1 MLKITLMFISLISF
15 LPLILG
21 EVSHLFQT
29 TPQPEGPPRP
39 YAFGYAAGRYPGH
52 IDRTHSEISDGDV
65 VQGTYSYV
73 DPKFQ
78 IRTVDYV
85 ADKNGFHPVLNF
97 SPPPL
102 PQDSAAV
109 AAAKQRHLADFDA
122 IANSHQ
128 SGQVIVPAQTPA
140 FQRIATKHNALYEQI
155 AAEHARLAAE
165 REAEKLREGDVSN
178 IIQHY

>member
-1 MLKITLMFISLISF
+1 FISILPV
-15 LPLILG
+15 LPLILC
-21 EVSHLFQT
+21 EISQLHET
-29 TPQPEGPPRP
+29 TVGPPRP

-85 ADKNGFHPVLNF
+85 ADKDGFHPVLNF

-109 AAAKQRHLADFDA
+109 AQAKQRHLADFNA
-122 IANSHQ
+122 IASSHQ
-128 SGQVIVPAQTPA
+128 SGQVIVPVQTPA

-155 AAEHARLAAE
+155 AAEHARLTAE
-165 REAEKLREGDVSN
+165 REAEKL
-178 IIQHY
+178 

>member
-1 MLKITLMFISLISF
+1 MMFKLISI
-15 LPLILG
+15 LPLLTLISC
-21 EVSHLFQT
+21 EPPYITQST
-29 TPQPEGPPRP
+29 TDPPSPPRP

-52 IDRTHSEISDGDV
+52 IDRTHSEISNGDV

-109 AAAKQRHLADFDA
+109 AAAKQRHLAQYQA
-122 IANSHQ
+122 IADAHQ
-128 SGQVIVPAQTPA
+128 SGQVLVPVQTPA
-140 FQRIATKHNALYEQI
+140 FQRIATKHNDLYEQI

-165 REAEKLREGDVSN
+165 REAEKLDGNSLNVIN
-178 IIQHY
+178 HY

>member
-1 MLKITLMFISLISF
+1 MFKLIAILPL
-15 LPLILG
+15 LPLILC
-21 EVSHLFQT
+21 E
-29 TPQPEGPPRP
+29 TPYITQSTIEPQEPPRP

-52 IDRTHSEISDGDV
+52 IDRTHSEISNGDV
-65 VQGTYSYV
+65 VQGSYSYV

-102 PQDSAAV
+102 PQDSLAV
-109 AAAKQRHLADFDA
+109 AAAKERHLAQYQA
-122 IANSHQ
+122 IANAHQ
-128 SGQVIVPAQTPA
+128 SGQVIVPIQTPA
-140 FQRIATKHNALYEQI
+140 FQKIATKHNDLYEEI

-165 REAEKLREGDVSN
+165 REAEKLHQDSSN
-178 IIQHY
+178 LINHY